1 MKKLKYE
8 VWWDGKL
15 TTYKQEF
22 ETIEEARIALALH
35 NNKNARMIVSLINN
49 D

>member
-1 MKKLKYE
+1 MSKLRYE
-8 VWWDGKL
+8 VRWDGEL
-15 TTYKQEF
+15 TTYKQTF

-35 NNKNARMIVSLINN
+35 NRRNARIIVIQKE